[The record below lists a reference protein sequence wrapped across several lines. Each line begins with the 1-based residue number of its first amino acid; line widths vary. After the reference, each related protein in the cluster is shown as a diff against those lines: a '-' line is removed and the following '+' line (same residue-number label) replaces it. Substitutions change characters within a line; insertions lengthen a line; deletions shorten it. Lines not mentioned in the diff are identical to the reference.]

1 MDVRLGEGL
10 VDAGLIGTDC
20 SPALQHEG
28 DGLKRKVSFS
38 DRKIWVD
45 VHVHVIVPL
54 RFIGAPRRQH
64 PKAASKGRHS
74 VARAFLRGALDSIMS
89 PVKGRPSSKIR
100 KIAEAAEKA
109 NSERQVKSVMFRGEK
124 RL

>member
-1 MDVRLGEGL
+1 MAALIAPIDIPAIQMDVRLGEGL
-10 VDAGLIGTDC
+10 VDAGLIGTEC
-20 SPALQHEG
+20 SPPCNTRAT
-28 DGLKRKVSFS
+28 VSNG
-38 DRKIWVD
+38 RC
-45 VHVHVIVPL
+45 
-54 RFIGAPRRQH
+54 RFL
-64 PKAASKGRHS
+64 KGRHS
-74 VARAFLRGALDSIMS
+74 VPRAFLRGALDSIMS

>member
-1 MDVRLGEGL
+1 MDVCLGEGL
-10 VDAGLIGTDC
+10 VDAGLIDTEC

-38 DRKIWVD
+38 DRKIELGRRARSC
-45 VHVHVIVPL
+45 HL

-64 PKAASKGRHS
+64 PKAATKGRHS

-89 PVKGRPSSKIR
+89 PVKGRPSSRIR

>member
-1 MDVRLGEGL
+1 MRGNV
-10 VDAGLIGTDC
+10 IG
-20 SPALQHEG
+20 
-28 DGLKRKVSFS
+28 
-38 DRKIWVD
+38 
-45 VHVHVIVPL
+45 PL
-54 RFIGAPRRQH
+54 RFIGAPRT
-64 PKAASKGRHS
+64 SKGGIEGRYS

-89 PVKGRPSSKIR
+89 PVNGRPSSRIR

>member
-1 MDVRLGEGL
+1 LLHRVASG
-10 VDAGLIGTDC
+10 I
-20 SPALQHEG
+20 
-28 DGLKRKVSFS
+28 KRKVSFS

-64 PKAASKGRHS
+64 PKAASKGRHN